1 MVGRLFLN
9 GYFNIFIYYDT
20 KIQSGINNLNK
31 VNQFTSIYHAHDIVD
46 SGKRYIVARMS
57 GINYNKNDEL
67 YHRMT
72 DVEVNFQIILS
83 RFVSG
88 LARSQQK
95 QFGEVMEYIS
105 KIYCRNVIQPICH
118 VPEHYADLRRM
129 YVDGE
134 HSIAKQ
140 LPIPDIKLVSCHSTV
155 SIVDVIAD
163 FLLKQKGLIN
173 DVYNYDNI
181 VEKINNMNNMHI
193 FKTVRV
199 QEIISNAKMR
209 LSRATNQHIP
219 IIPIFIII
227 WSDDFDP
234 NKSIKN
240 NRQSVWIKTTT
251 IFTIDMNGEKISST
265 YPLTLSLKGMDHD
278 VVDSMY
284 EEQIKKLMEGELIIM
299 YSRSHKSL
307 VHVHG
312 EIFCVLNDQPER
324 RGNLKLANGNSMIH
338 GRFGYLIDCRQVIN
352 GIRSCVTCS
361 QSVIEEATS
370 TSISKLYQTCIIKNI
385 RTY

>member
-1 MVGRLFLN
+1 MVG
-9 GYFNIFIYYDT
+9 YDT

-31 VNQFTSIYHAHDIVD
+31 VNQFTSIYHAPDIVD

-57 GINYNKNDEL
+57 GINYKSNDDL

-72 DVEVNFQIILS
+72 DMEVNFQISLS
-83 RFVSG
+83 RFVSN
-88 LARSQQK
+88 LTRSQQK
-95 QFGEVMEYIS
+95 NFGEVMEYIS
-105 KIYCRNVIQPICH
+105 KIYCRKEIQPICH

-163 FLLKQKGLIN
+163 FLLKQRGLIN
-173 DVYNYDNI
+173 DIYNIDNI
-181 VEKINNMNNMHI
+181 VENIPNINNMHL
-193 FKTVRV
+193 FKSVRI
-199 QEIISNAKMR
+199 QEIISNAKLR
-209 LSRATNQHIP
+209 LSQAPNKQIP
-219 IIPIFIII
+219 IIPIFIVF

-265 YPLTLSLKGMDHD
+265 YPLTLSLKGLDHD
-278 VVDSMY
+278 VVDSIY
-284 EEQIKKLMEGELIIM
+284 ESQIKSLMEGDLIIM

-307 VHVHG
+307 VYVHG
-312 EIFCVLNDQPER
+312 EIYCVLNDQPER
-324 RGNLKLANGNSMIH
+324 RGNLKLANGNSIIH

-352 GIRSCVTCS
+352 GIRSCDTCS
-361 QSVIEEATS
+361 QSIIDEATS
-370 TSISKLYQTCIIKNI
+370 KSISKL
-385 RTY
+385 